1 MFYEIVNDL
10 CKQHKTTITRMAE
23 DIGLSNAAPTSWKKG
38 SIPKLGTLEKISKRF
53 GVSTD
58 YLLGKEEQKK
68 PATDDGDGLSIEQQK
83 LIDLVKQCPDEQAA
97 ALHQAMQLFL
107 QNWSK

>member
-1 MFYEIVNDL
+1 MFYEIVNNL
-10 CKQHKTTITRMAE
+10 CKEHKTTITRMAE

-38 SIPKLGTLEKISKRF
+38 SVPKLGTLEKISAHF

-68 PATDDGDGLSIEQQK
+68 ETPTPKSERDIQNEAIIEK
-83 LIDLVKQCPDEQAA
+83 LENDEALRAA
-97 ALHQAMQLFL
+97 VLRFL
-107 QNWSK
+107 GM